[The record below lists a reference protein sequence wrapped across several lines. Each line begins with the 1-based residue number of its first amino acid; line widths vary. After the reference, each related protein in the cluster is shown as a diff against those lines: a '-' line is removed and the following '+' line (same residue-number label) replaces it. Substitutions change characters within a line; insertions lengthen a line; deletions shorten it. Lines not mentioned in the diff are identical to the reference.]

1 MYGFFKRYLPGPA
14 ADVLMALWYVLLIL
28 AVLYCVFE
36 PQAEFR
42 YLML

>member
-1 MYGFFKRYLPGPA
+1 MYGLLKCYLPSPV

-28 AVLYCVFE
+28 AVLYCAFE
-36 PQAEFR
+36 TQAEFR

>member
-1 MYGFFKRYLPGPA
+1 MYGWLKQHLPGLL
-14 ADVLMALWYVLLIL
+14 ADILMAMWYVLLIL
-28 AVLYCVFE
+28 TVLYCAFE

>member
-1 MYGFFKRYLPGPA
+1 MYGFLKRYLPDLM
-14 ADVLMALWYVLLIL
+14 ADILMALWYVLLIL
-28 AVLYCVFE
+28 GVLYCASE

>member
-1 MYGFFKRYLPGPA
+1 MYGFLKRSLPGPV
-14 ADVLMALWYVLLIL
+14 ADVLMALWYVLLLL

>member
-1 MYGFFKRYLPGPA
+1 MYGFLKRYLSGPM

-28 AVLYCVFE
+28 TVLYCASE
-36 PQAEFR
+36 SQADFR

>member
-1 MYGFFKRYLPGPA
+1 MYGFLQRSLPGLM
-14 ADVLMALWYVLLIL
+14 ADILMALWYVLLIL
-28 AVLYCVFE
+28 AVLYCASE

>member
-1 MYGFFKRYLPGPA
+1 MYSFLKCYLPGPM
-14 ADVLMALWYVLLIL
+14 ADVFMALWYVLLIL
-28 AVLYCVFE
+28 AVLYCASE

>member
-1 MYGFFKRYLPGPA
+1 MYGFLKRHLPGPV

-28 AVLYCVFE
+28 AVLYCAFE